1 MPRGKE
7 VSGLPYMTRIYING
21 QVLLP
26 AMLVRA
32 LGIEW
37 ARYADIVIRHNGRL
51 IRLRGGVQLLR
62 ARRAASRQF
71 TIPSEVRA
79 KFGGVMPL
87 DRVEIIDVRPL
98 RASDV
103 KGGPVIVHESDE
115 H

>member
-7 VSGLPYMTRIYING
+7 VNELPYWTRIYING

-51 IRLRGGVQLLR
+51 IELRGVHLLR

-71 TIPSEVRA
+71 TIPREVRDR
-79 KFGGVMPL
+79 FGIMPL
-87 DRVEIIDVRPL
+87 DGVEIIDVRPL
-98 RASDV
+98 RTSEV
-103 KGGPVIVHESDE
+103 GGGSVIIHEGNE